1 MNRPSDGEYFEERL
15 QIGDIILIASDGL
28 FDNLYE
34 DFIVQIV
41 NNHHLVS
48 LIDISIERIFI
59 LNEKRMNKVQLN
71 PCKMLVKWLFNQ
83 HIMVRKE

>member
-71 PCKMLVKWLFNQ
+71 PCKMRVKWLFNQ